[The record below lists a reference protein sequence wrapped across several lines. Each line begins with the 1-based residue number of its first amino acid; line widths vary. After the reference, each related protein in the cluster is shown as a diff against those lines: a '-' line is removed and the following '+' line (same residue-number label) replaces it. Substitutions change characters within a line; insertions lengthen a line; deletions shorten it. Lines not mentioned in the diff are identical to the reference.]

1 MGPVARPMTH
11 DEWRAFVSEGT
22 RTGKLGTVRADGSPH
37 VVPVWVVLDGDDVV
51 FNAGESTAK
60 VRAMRHEARVSML
73 FDDERPPFSFVS
85 IRGTATLSDD
95 LDEVRRWATR
105 IGARYMGEDR
115 AEEFGARNGVLGEL
129 VVRVTPEKVIAVAD
143 MAD

>member
-1 MGPVARPMTH
+1 MSH
-11 DEWRAFVSEGT
+11 DEWRAFVSAGT
-22 RTGKLGTVRADGSPH
+22 RTGKLATVRPDGSPH

-60 VRAMRHEARVSML
+60 VKAIRHEPRVAVL
-73 FDDERPPFSFVS
+73 FDDEEPPFSYVL

-95 LDEVRRWATR
+95 LDDVRRWATR

-115 AEEFGARNGVLGEL
+115 AEEFGARNGVPGEL
-129 VVRVTPEKVIAVAD
+129 VVRVTPTRVVAEAGIAD
-143 MAD
+143 